1 MKKTSKKSKGFNTLS
16 GQFNLLIALMT
27 TIIVAVMIII
37 SGVVTANNVNAE
49 LTDQCVIGTNLLEY
63 ELSLHEVQAMED
75 KTEVLDRL
83 KEITGCE
90 FTLFNQDIREFT
102 TIVMDGERVVGT
114 PLDPTIANVV
124 LNQNKAYIGEADILG
139 ASHITSYIPYV
150 DVNGD
155 TIGVIF
161 AGIPS
166 DANDASISTALTI
179 SMFVG
184 IALILIGCT
193 VAKIMID
200 KRVAKPL
207 DIVMNSAERIA
218 SGDMHFDLD
227 VNVNN
232 EIGLLAKSFNE
243 MKANLLAINSILVE
257 MLGKIAKGEWNVDI
271 GTPETYVGD
280 WQQLYR
286 SVDEMTDSVKSALS
300 QVSTS
305 AIQISANVT
314 QVSNGA
320 QALAEGAVDQAGSV
334 ERLSDSLRDVS
345 LQVEDNYKNT
355 KKVNDIAVVSGEVTV
370 STLDD
375 MKQMLSAM
383 QDISTTSEDI
393 VKVIKVIDDIAFQ
406 TNILA
411 LNAAVEA
418 ARAGEAGKGFAV
430 VADEVRNLA
439 QKSSE
444 AANNTTQL
452 IDHSINAVQIGEGIA
467 QKTYESFKD
476 LADKVQQM
484 VVTIDQISKA
494 TEEQSEGI
502 KIISNGIDQ
511 ISSVVQTNTATSEES
526 AAASEELAKQAD
538 TLHTLVD
545 KFVL

>member
-1 MKKTSKKSKGFNTLS
+1 MKTTSKKKTHLATLS
-16 GQFNLLIALMT
+16 VQVNLLIAVIS
-27 TIIVAVMIII
+27 TIIVSVMIVI
-37 SGVVTANNVNAE
+37 SGIVTANNINGE
-49 LTDQCVIGTNLLEY
+49 LTDQCIVGTNLLDY

-83 KEITGCE
+83 KQITGCE
-90 FTLFNQDIREFT
+90 FTLFNGDVREFT
-102 TIVMDGERVVGT
+102 TIKVDGERVVGT
-114 PLDPTIANVV
+114 KLDSTIANTVM
-124 LNQNKAYIGEADILG
+124 NQGKSYIGQAEILG
-139 ASHITSYIPYV
+139 VPHITSYIPYV
-150 DVNGD
+150 DASGETV
-155 TIGVIF
+155 GVIF

-166 DANDASISTALTI
+166 NSNDAAISTALTV

-184 IALILIGCT
+184 IALILIGCII
-193 VAKIMID
+193 AKILID
-200 KRVAKPL
+200 KKVAKPL
-207 DIVMNSAERIA
+207 AIVMDSAERIA
-218 SGDMHFDLD
+218 AGDMHFDLD

-232 EIGLLAKSFNE
+232 EIGLLAKSFNT
-243 MKANLLAINSILVE
+243 MKSNLLSINSILVE

-271 GTPETYVGD
+271 GSPETYVGD
-280 WQQLYR
+280 WKQLYR
-286 SVDEMTDSVKSALS
+286 SVDAMTTSVRSALS
-300 QVSTS
+300 QVSSS
-305 AIQISANVT
+305 AGQISTNVS

-345 LQVEDNYKNT
+345 LQVEDNFKNT
-355 KKVNDIAVVSGEVTV
+355 QKVNEIAIISGEVTE
-370 STLDD
+370 STLED

-383 QDISTTSEDI
+383 QEISSTSENI

-430 VADEVRNLA
+430 VADEVRSLA

-452 IDHSINAVQIGEGIA
+452 IDHSINAVQLGEGIA
-467 QKTYESFKD
+467 QKTNESFKD
-476 LADKVQQM
+476 LANKVQQM

-494 TEEQSEGI
+494 TEEQAEGI
-502 KIISNGIDQ
+502 REISSGIDQ

-526 AAASEELAKQAD
+526 AAASEELAKQAN